1 MSCAATAGTSS
12 GIIEHFHESI
22 CKSVC
27 LDSGSSMTLYSFL
40 SYFCLHPETT
50 LEAVKTSEIVNEINQ
65 HWLTVIWWSSHVL
78 RPTAKLLLRFLM
90 NLLEPC
96 CKTCAKTLCFYVLV
110 IRSHAVWRSAT
121 PSKVCPFDR
130 GTERQ
135 KYWETAKTER

>member
-12 GIIEHFHESI
+12 GTIEHFHESI

-65 HWLTVIWWSSHVL
+65 HWLTVIW
-78 RPTAKLLLRFLM
+78 
-90 NLLEPC
+90 
-96 CKTCAKTLCFYVLV
+96 
-110 IRSHAVWRSAT
+110 
-121 PSKVCPFDR
+121 
-130 GTERQ
+130 
-135 KYWETAKTER
+135 